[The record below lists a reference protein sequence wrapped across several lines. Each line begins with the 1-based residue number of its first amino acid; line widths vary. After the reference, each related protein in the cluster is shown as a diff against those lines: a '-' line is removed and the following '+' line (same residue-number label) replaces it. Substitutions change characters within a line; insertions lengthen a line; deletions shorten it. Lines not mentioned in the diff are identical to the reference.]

1 MKSWIQCTAID
12 VIWREHRKEVEEEIK
27 VMLNIEQVDF
37 SIKEV
42 FQQRTAAAKKV
53 LMKMSPVEKED
64 ILQKVENYK
73 NNGLPIDIQR
83 R

>member
-1 MKSWIQCTAID
+1 MK
-12 VIWREHRKEVEEEIK
+12 EEIK

-37 SIKEV
+37 SIKKG
-42 FQQRTAAAKKV
+42 FQQRTVTAKKV

-64 ILQKVENYK
+64 ILRKVENYK
-73 NNGLPIDIQR
+73 NNGLPIYIQR

>member
-1 MKSWIQCTAID
+1 
-12 VIWREHRKEVEEEIK
+12 
-27 VMLNIEQVDF
+27 MLNIEQVDF

-42 FQQRTAAAKKV
+42 FQQRMAAAKKV
-53 LMKMSPVEKED
+53 LMKMSPAEKED

-83 R
+83 W